1 MDDKMNGFSIAGETE
16 EPEAWLHKPTG
27 NVFKDGEYQS
37 LIEIWFKQFTNISEA
52 EMKADFIPLYA
63 SPPIEPAGVTITDEM
78 VERAARA
85 IASTNY
91 DGIVY
96 TTRSRQNYINA
107 EWRRHQTDART
118 ALTAV
123 LERK

>member
-52 EMKADFIPLYA
+52 EMKADFIPPLRL
-63 SPPIEPAGVTITDEM
+63 PAHRTG
-78 VERAARA
+78 
-85 IASTNY
+85 
-91 DGIVY
+91 
-96 TTRSRQNYINA
+96 
-107 EWRRHQTDART
+107 WRHDH
-118 ALTAV
+118 
-123 LERK
+123 